1 MTGIYQGQWLRG
13 IRHGYGVRQSV
24 PYGLAAHHQ
33 QKAGRESLTSLR
45 SEQETDYVVKDRDR
59 KLDEKRGGFVLSA
72 TRNEDIILPLKK
84 RPESVEG
91 KSSSRSGLRKT
102 IFEGLKLR
110 KQKST
115 GDIQDTSQRLPM
127 AGGSVRSTISNISQA
142 SYGSF
147 NSSMTAVSV
156 HTDSN
161 ASFVSQD
168 DITDLNMIE
177 TYMGEWKND
186 KRSGFGVSERSDG
199 LKYEGEWDGNK
210 RHGYGLTTFRDGTKE
225 EGKYKN
231 NVLISSGKKSKLF
244 LMRASKLRD
253 RIQNAV
259 AAARSASQIALQKS
273 DIAVSRYAQY

>member
-1 MTGIYQGQWLRG
+1 M
-13 IRHGYGVRQSV
+13 RQSV

-33 QKAGRESLTSLR
+33 QKTGRESLTSLR
-45 SEQETDYVVKDRDR
+45 SEKEADYVVKDRDR

-72 TRNEDIILPLKK
+72 TKNEDLILPLKK
-84 RPESVEG
+84 RPESATDG
-91 KSSSRSGLRKT
+91 KSRTGLRRT

-115 GDIQDTSQRLPM
+115 GDIQDPTHRMQM

-142 SYGSF
+142 SYGSLQ
-147 NSSMTAVSV
+147 SSMTAVSV

-210 RHGYGLTTFRDGTKE
+210 RHGYGSTTFRDGTKE

-253 RIQNAV
+253 RVQNAV
-259 AAARSASQIALQKS
+259 ATARSASQIALQKS
-273 DIAVSRYAQY
+273 DISVSRYASINQ